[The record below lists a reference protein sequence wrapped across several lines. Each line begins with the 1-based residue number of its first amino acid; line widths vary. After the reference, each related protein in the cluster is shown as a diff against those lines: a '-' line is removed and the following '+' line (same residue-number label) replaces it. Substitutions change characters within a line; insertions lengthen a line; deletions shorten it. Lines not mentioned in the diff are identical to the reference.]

1 MNSSMNDNTAAVQRA
16 GGSFADGLTL
26 IRALLTPLVMYLI
39 IAKGW
44 PSQNIAILVSV
55 LFAIAALTDFF
66 DDVTGGAETSVYR
79 KFGWFDDIADTV
91 LMVGTLAAML
101 WVLMQGTGPDI
112 VHFDENFIGID
123 SEVSILFIIPVAL
136 IIAREVIVGLVKGFE
151 LSRSGF
157 IESGL
162 GNLKSAMIMLG
173 TCILLASP
181 WLSPLLSSVFSKGGD
196 VPKGPVDLSDPSILD
211 SSVFDAY
218 SNSWGMI
225 WNTGLVI
232 LWIGAILS
240 VITGFALL
248 TGKTGAA
255 NDG

>member
-1 MNSSMNDNTAAVQRA
+1 MNSSTNDADIKRA
-16 GGSFADGLTL
+16 GGAFADGLTL
-26 IRALLTPLVMYLI
+26 IRALLTPVVMYFI

-66 DDVTGGAETSVYR
+66 DDVTGGAENSVYR

-91 LMVGTLAAML
+91 LMVGTLLAMAY
-101 WVLMQGTGPDI
+101 VLSSPTGPNQYNGGAPTLFLAPVGII
-112 VHFDENFIGID
+112 V
-123 SEVSILFIIPVAL
+123 
-136 IIAREVIVGLVKGFE
+136 AREVIVGLVKGFE
-151 LSRSGF
+151 LSRTRMY
-157 IESGL
+157 ETGL
-162 GNLKSAMIMLG
+162 GNLKTAMIMLG

-181 WLSPLLSSVFSKGGD
+181 WLSPWMTSIFSKGGD
-196 VPKGPVDLSDPSILD
+196 IPKGPVDLSDPAISD
-211 SSVFDAY
+211 PSVFDAY
-218 SNSWGMI
+218 SKTWEMV

-240 VITGFALL
+240 VITGLALL
-248 TGKTGAA
+248 TGKNSAA